1 MVVAGRLRGVE
12 GDQLKYNVE
21 GLGTDVYSQSGHQVE
36 LIPLQTSRPMDK
48 FLAVSH
54 QNERQGFLERL
65 WAFLRVRE
73 LLDEIDATEDEAA
86 KATALKLA
94 LNYGFVTPL
103 TSLVVVKND
112 EGQELGEPQ
121 EETLDREDYN
131 YNYNNAL
138 LPNSIDRIGS
148 FRSSGSG
155 NIQSL
160 NSTRAM
166 CIALFI
172 ALCQSMCC

>member
-1 MVVAGRLRGVE
+1 
-12 GDQLKYNVE
+12 
-21 GLGTDVYSQSGHQVE
+21 
-36 LIPLQTSRPMDK
+36 MDK

-73 LLDEIDATEDEAA
+73 LLDKIDATEDEAA

-131 YNYNNAL
+131 YNPVAKVPYYNNPVAKV
-138 LPNSIDRIGS
+138 
-148 FRSSGSG
+148 RSSGSG

-160 NSTRAM
+160 SSIRAM
-166 CIALFI
+166 CIVLFI
-172 ALCQSMCC
+172 ALCQSMFFA